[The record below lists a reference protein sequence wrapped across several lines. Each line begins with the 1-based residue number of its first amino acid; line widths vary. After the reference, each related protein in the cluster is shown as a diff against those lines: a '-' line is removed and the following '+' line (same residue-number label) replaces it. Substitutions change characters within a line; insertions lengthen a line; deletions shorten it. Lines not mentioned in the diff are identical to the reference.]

1 LGIRRSEDCGDVGLL
16 SGNKQSPAWLRSAGV
31 GFELVAS
38 VVGFTLL
45 GYWLERQFDWKP
57 WGVLGGALVGIV
69 GGLYNLVKTGLSAGR
84 EAEAEDRAAKVAA
97 DARDSGSSAE
107 DDSR

>member
-1 LGIRRSEDCGDVGLL
+1 VGLL

-38 VVGFTLL
+38 VVGFTLV
-45 GYWLERQFDWKP
+45 GYWLDRHFGWRP

-84 EAEAEDRAAKVAA
+84 EAEAEDRAAKAA
-97 DARDSGSSAE
+97 GSG
-107 DDSR
+107 DDHLP

>member
-1 LGIRRSEDCGDVGLL
+1 MGLL

-45 GYWLERQFDWKP
+45 GYWLERQFEWKP

-84 EAEAEDRAAKVAA
+84 EAEAEDRAAKIAA
-97 DARDSGSSAE
+97 AGARDSGSSAE

>member
-1 LGIRRSEDCGDVGLL
+1 MGIRRSEDCGDVGLL

-38 VVGFTLL
+38 VVGFTLV
-45 GYWLERQFDWKP
+45 GYWLERQFGWKP

-84 EAEAEDRAAKVAA
+84 EAEAEDLAAKVAA
-97 DARDSGSSAE
+97 GARDSGSSAE